1 VLNPCGVF
9 HNTACP
15 RLVRSTCRN
24 SPRVDHA
31 GVGSYYGTYDARKIF
46 ERFSADEI
54 GITPM

>member
-1 VLNPCGVF
+1 
-9 HNTACP
+9 
-15 RLVRSTCRN
+15 
-24 SPRVDHA
+24 VDHA